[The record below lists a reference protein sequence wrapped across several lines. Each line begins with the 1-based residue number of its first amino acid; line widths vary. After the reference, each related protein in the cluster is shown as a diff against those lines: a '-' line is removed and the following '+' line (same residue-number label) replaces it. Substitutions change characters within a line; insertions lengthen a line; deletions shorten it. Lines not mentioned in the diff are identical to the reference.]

1 MNGEM
6 TVRDDQAEVLRNLT
20 QCSVCRGRFMDPRVL
35 PCLHTFCLDC
45 IQHAGFNRS
54 PGERM
59 SCPLCR
65 NEFTIPDGDFDSLQ
79 KDFRLQTLLE
89 LSSLSLGFKESG
101 PEDKTDEMMKLETV
115 FCFDCQTA
123 ISVRD
128 HFNSHLSHNCDDV
141 VTAIKLLRNK
151 VDKAERKV
159 LDWKA
164 EIHERNQALE
174 AVRADFNRELS
185 HSKRTVKKRGEELRV
200 LVEAHIRALENELE
214 RLEEDTAGE
223 LEAERE
229 ALDSQL
235 VNIRRFVSKCEK
247 FKLSKGN
254 SLPGD
259 ICRSATELCD
269 GAENLGRRQT
279 KIFRERNSS
288 TCVKIRLKTTQLEEF
303 LAANGNNFVG
313 TLHSRST
320 FNFLKYHHLC
330 PIAFCFLT
338 D

>member
-1 MNGEM
+1 MNGE
-6 TVRDDQAEVLRNLT
+6 TTSGGDDRAEVLRSLT

-45 IQHAGFNRS
+45 IQHAGSSRS
-54 PGERM
+54 PGDRM

-79 KDFRLQTLLE
+79 KDFRLLTLLE
-89 LSSLSLGFKESG
+89 LSSSSLGFKESG
-101 PEDKTDEMMKLETV
+101 PEDKTDEVMKLETV

-123 ISVRD
+123 VTVRE
-128 HFNSHLSHNCDDV
+128 HFNGHLSHNCRDI
-141 VTAIKLLRNK
+141 VTAIRLLRDK
-151 VDKAERKV
+151 VDSAERKV

-164 EIHERNQALE
+164 EIHERNRALD
-174 AVRADFNRELS
+174 AVRADFNKELS
-185 HSKRTVKKRGEELRV
+185 HSKRTVKKRGEEMKV
-200 LVEAHIRALENELE
+200 LVEAHIRFLENELE
-214 RLEEDTAGE
+214 RLEEETAGE
-223 LEAERE
+223 LDAEKE

-259 ICRSATELCD
+259 ICRSATELSA
-269 GAENLGRRQT
+269 GAENLGRKRM
-279 KIFRERNSS
+279 KLCRERNHSS
-288 TCVKIRLKTTQLEEF
+288 RSVKIRLKTTQLEDF

-313 TLHSRST
+313 TLRSRST
-320 FNFLKYHHLC
+320 LSFLK
-330 PIAFCFLT
+330 
-338 D
+338 